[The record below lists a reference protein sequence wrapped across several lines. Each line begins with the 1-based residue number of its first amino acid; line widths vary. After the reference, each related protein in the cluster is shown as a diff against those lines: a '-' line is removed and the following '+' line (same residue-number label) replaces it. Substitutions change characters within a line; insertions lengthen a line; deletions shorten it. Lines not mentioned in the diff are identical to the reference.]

1 MKKYVLIL
9 MAVMLLAAVSAVYSA
24 DFEDSTVT
32 GLNMTTDIDAAF
44 NASQSESKP
53 VVIIFD
59 QESCVYCDMLKEQVL
74 SNADVQK
81 ELNGNYVVLM
91 VDVNKNP
98 DFAAK
103 YDVVGT
109 PIIKFVDSTG
119 KLIDGIDGFVG
130 SDEFIKEL
138 KEI

>member
-9 MAVMLLAAVSAVYSA
+9 MAVMLLAATSAVYSA
-24 DFEDSTVT
+24 DFESSTVP

-53 VVIIFD
+53 VAIIFD
-59 QESCVYCDMLKEQVL
+59 QESCAYCDMLKEDVL

-81 ELNGNYVVLM
+81 EMNGNYVILM

-98 DFAAK
+98 DFAAR
-103 YDVVGT
+103 YNVVGT
-109 PIIKFVDSTG
+109 PVIRFVDSNG
-119 KLIDGIDGFVG
+119 KLIDGIDGYME